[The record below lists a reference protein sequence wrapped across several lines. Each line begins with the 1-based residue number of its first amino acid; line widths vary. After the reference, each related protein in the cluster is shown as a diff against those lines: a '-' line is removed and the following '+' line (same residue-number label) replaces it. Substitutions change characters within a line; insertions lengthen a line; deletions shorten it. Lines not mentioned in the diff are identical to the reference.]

1 MLDYKKTYTLPFKFV
16 IPNYIDEF
24 LKKRSITKFWV
35 KYIKRYLYIL
45 FKGQQSLEIL
55 KISKEHKDILWINF
69 SAPSIGDSL
78 MDLSSRALLSD
89 RRVDLLTDKKNVN
102 LYHEDWV
109 FSSVHT
115 NPKDVNKK
123 SYDLVIIDSY
133 STRSIKMKTQVTT
146 LTPYIGMYGYFN
158 GPEVNRVLFSFH
170 KMNSLLGYIKSE
182 SDINKVAKSSISIS
196 YNDQKLIQK
205 LSLPDEYIAIA
216 LGGEWS
222 YRTYDNWPEVIK
234 KLLIKDNNLKII
246 LLGSENANAIEK
258 KIIEIFPSLNVMSYV
273 AKFTFNQTSEII
285 NQAKLLI
292 CCDGGLMHAANAVE
306 TPIIPLFAR
315 LQEQMQLTS
324 SIKAF
329 PIFDPTNV
337 NNILV
342 KDIIQK
348 YNEAT
353 KLDHNH
359 PRDG

>member
-1 MLDYKKTYTLPFKFV
+1 
-16 IPNYIDEF
+16 
-24 LKKRSITKFWV
+24 
-35 KYIKRYLYIL
+35 
-45 FKGQQSLEIL
+45 
-55 KISKEHKDILWINF
+55 
-69 SAPSIGDSL
+69 
-78 MDLSSRALLSD
+78 
-89 RRVDLLTDKKNVN
+89 
-102 LYHEDWV
+102 
-109 FSSVHT
+109 
-115 NPKDVNKK
+115 
-123 SYDLVIIDSY
+123 
-133 STRSIKMKTQVTT
+133 
-146 LTPYIGMYGYFN
+146 MYGYFN

-182 SDINKVAKSSISIS
+182 SDINNVAKSSISIS
-196 YNDQKLIQK
+196 YNDQKIIQK

-258 KIIEIFPSLNVMSYV
+258 TIVEFFPSLNVMSYV
-273 AKFTFNQTSEII
+273 AKFTFNQTAEII

-337 NNILV
+337 NNILA